1 MTQLTFNETTWEFRT
16 HYGET
21 TSVHIFKNGDRLE
34 NWNIRLEPT
43 KEDNCKIAQLLW
55 EHSIL
60 AGTPFVVVI
69 YDNIFRLEDTVKIIS
84 FIENN

>member
-1 MTQLTFNETTWEFRT
+1 MDKLTFNKTTWEFKT

-21 TSVHIFKNGDRLE
+21 TRIHIFKNGEKLE

-55 EHSIL
+55 E
-60 AGTPFVVVI
+60 
-69 YDNIFRLEDTVKIIS
+69 
-84 FIENN
+84 